1 MKKLLA
7 LSGIMSAGI
16 ASVFAQSVTV
26 TVSSGTDTPGQNLIN
41 LIKLIQTI
49 IGYAV
54 PILISAAVIAF
65 FYGLVMFIWKGK
77 EGDEAKRKGWVS
89 FMIWSAVAIF
99 VMVAIWGI
107 VAFIGNTLGINAQT
121 TIPTPAIPVTPKT
134 Y

>member
-7 LSGIMSAGI
+7 LSGLMTAGI
-16 ASVFAQSVTV
+16 ASVFAQPVTV
-26 TVSSGTDTPGQNLIN
+26 TVGTSTDAPGQNLIN
-41 LIKLIQTI
+41 LIKLIQTL

-54 PILISAAVIAF
+54 PILISLAVVTF

-89 FMIWSAVAIF
+89 FMVWSAVAIF

-107 VAFIGNTLGINAQT
+107 VAFIGNTLGISAQPSV
-121 TIPTPAIPVTPKT
+121 PTPAIPVTPKT